1 MKPIKLKICAI
12 GPYAGEVPWI
22 DFEQFENK
30 GLFLISGDTGAGK
43 TTIFDAIC
51 FALYGKNSAA
61 ERDEKKMRSEYA
73 KPDVESYVDFYFSHQ
88 GKNYHIK
95 RSPGYDRPKL
105 RGEGFITEP
114 PKATLYPEGETP
126 IEGKSKVDNAVEE
139 LLKVNY
145 EQFKQ
150 IAMIAQGEFRKMLV
164 ASSNDR
170 TDILRNIFMTDKYKK
185 IGEVLKGK
193 LDASSGL
200 KNDAE
205 KSIIQHFC
213 DITADENDECAGELF
228 EMQELYRTSV
238 SIRNVDD
245 LLEIIDR
252 ITASDNVSFG
262 RVDEI
267 FKKKNA
273 EYEKDKAALAMAR
286 SNNEIIERLKN
297 LEKKQDEYNQQKPS
311 VDEENELLERR
322 KKATREVYSFY
333 ADWVKTINDISKT
346 KDDISQN
353 IILEKEAGEALESA
367 RAAYEEAAKSKP
379 RLDELKKII
388 NKIQDEEDKY
398 KRRDALRISI
408 AEGEKNKTKILQRE
422 NEITDREVRLKERI
436 SELKD
441 IIDSLKD
448 IHTEREKIK
457 NAGEKLGS
465 LYNRIEK
472 ILTNDSRDRKAMQD
486 SFEKCQD
493 AFVKATIQYDKA
505 KDVREKAERQIEC
518 CRAGILAKDLAEG
531 MECPVCGSTHHP
543 KLAVLTDESISD
555 EEFKRL
561 KEAEEVARTKKDDLL
576 RKAEEAKI
584 RKESLEAKMRED
596 ILGCLMD
603 DSTTTRA
610 DDNTAVCTDDNTA
623 TRADD
628 NTAARVDDNTATRA
642 DDSTATNTSIGVSNS
657 LHEQSES
664 LDELLTKLGVAEN
677 LVKSK
682 IEENERL
689 MKEAELSARKYE
701 DATTEFEKCSGED
714 SKKLDEDKAKLQD
727 EKKNVEENLTRDK
740 ASLDSLKDLSYESL
754 EVANKSKKKAEEEI
768 ERINASI
775 EQSERKV
782 HEADKNKTA
791 IETTLRNL
799 QVSLADLEIKEKK
812 QKSDLDEKLSAY
824 HFKDAEEMKGYVL
837 SEDEL
842 NRIEK
847 RINNFYNEL
856 SNNEVQLKQARIDA
870 EGKEIVDIEELQA
883 KCDEQEKVLGDYTRK
898 KNDIRHRIDENTKKK
913 ASIISKR
920 SEYEKASKD
929 YNICKTLYELVK
941 GNTGNGKISLET
953 YVQAA
958 GFDGIIAAANRRLR
972 PMSDGQFVLYRQ
984 QDSVGKQ
991 KSNYLDL
998 EVLDNYT
1005 GHRRPVG
1012 NLSGGESFKASL
1024 SLALGLSDTVSTNL
1038 GGIQMDALFVDEGF
1052 GTLDRKSIES
1062 AMETLISLSGANKLV
1077 GVISHREEL
1086 IENIQQQIRV
1096 KKTKDGS
1103 SIEIDTGV

>member
-73 KPDVESYVDFYFSHQ
+73 KPNVESYVDFYFSHQ

-105 RGEGFITEP
+105 RGEGFFTEP

-126 IEGKSKVDNAVEE
+126 IEGKSNVDKAVEG
-139 LLKVNY
+139 LLKVKY

-164 ASSNDR
+164 ASSAER

-193 LDASSGL
+193 LDASSGM

-252 ITASDNVSFG
+252 ITASDNVSYG
-262 RVDEI
+262 RVEEI
-267 FKKKNA
+267 LEKKNA
-273 EYEKDKAALAMAR
+273 EYGKDKAALAMAR

-311 VDEENELLERR
+311 VDEENELLDRR

-333 ADWVKTINDISKT
+333 TDWVKTINDISKT
-346 KDDISQN
+346 KDDISKN

-367 RAAYEEAAKSKP
+367 KAAYEEAAKSKP

-398 KRRDALRISI
+398 KKRDDLRILI
-408 AEGEKNKTKILQRE
+408 AEGEKNKTNILQRE

-472 ILTNDSRDRKAMQD
+472 ILTDDSRDRKAMQD

-561 KEAEEVARTKKDDLL
+561 KEAEEVARTKKDDSLM
-576 RKAEEAKI
+576 KVEQAKT

-596 ILGCLMD
+596 ILGCL
-603 DSTTTRA
+603 A
-610 DDNTAVCTDDNTA
+610 DNTTIGAS
-623 TRADD
+623 
-628 NTAARVDDNTATRA
+628 
-642 DDSTATNTSIGVSNS
+642 DSLHEQSNS

-664 LDELLTKLGVAEN
+664 LDELLTKLGDAET

-682 IEENERL
+682 IDENKRL
-689 MKEAELSARKYE
+689 MKEAEASARKYE
-701 DATTEFEKCSGED
+701 DATAEFEKCSGEE

-727 EKKNVEENLTRDK
+727 EKKKVEENLTRDK

-768 ERINASI
+768 DRINASI
-775 EQSERKV
+775 EQSEKKV

-799 QVSLADLEIKEKK
+799 QVSLADLEIMEKK

-842 NRIEK
+842 NSIEK
-847 RINNFYNEL
+847 CINNFYNEL

-870 EGKEIVDIEELQA
+870 EGKERVDIEELQA

-1086 IENIQQQIRV
+1086 IENITQQIRV

>member
-1 MKPIKLKICAI
+1 M
-12 GPYAGEVPWI
+12 
-22 DFEQFENK
+22 
-30 GLFLISGDTGAGK
+30 
-43 TTIFDAIC
+43 
-51 FALYGKNSAA
+51 
-61 ERDEKKMRSEYA
+61 
-73 KPDVESYVDFYFSHQ
+73 
-88 GKNYHIK
+88 
-95 RSPGYDRPKL
+95 
-105 RGEGFITEP
+105 
-114 PKATLYPEGETP
+114 
-126 IEGKSKVDNAVEE
+126 
-139 LLKVNY
+139 
-145 EQFKQ
+145 
-150 IAMIAQGEFRKMLV
+150 
-164 ASSNDR
+164 
-170 TDILRNIFMTDKYKK
+170 
-185 IGEVLKGK
+185 
-193 LDASSGL
+193 
-200 KNDAE
+200 
-205 KSIIQHFC
+205 
-213 DITADENDECAGELF
+213 
-228 EMQELYRTSV
+228 
-238 SIRNVDD
+238 
-245 LLEIIDR
+245 
-252 ITASDNVSFG
+252 
-262 RVDEI
+262 
-267 FKKKNA
+267 
-273 EYEKDKAALAMAR
+273 
-286 SNNEIIERLKN
+286 
-297 LEKKQDEYNQQKPS
+297 
-311 VDEENELLERR
+311 
-322 KKATREVYSFY
+322 
-333 ADWVKTINDISKT
+333 
-346 KDDISQN
+346 
-353 IILEKEAGEALESA
+353 
-367 RAAYEEAAKSKP
+367 
-379 RLDELKKII
+379 
-388 NKIQDEEDKY
+388 
-398 KRRDALRISI
+398 
-408 AEGEKNKTKILQRE
+408 
-422 NEITDREVRLKERI
+422 
-436 SELKD
+436 
-441 IIDSLKD
+441 
-448 IHTEREKIK
+448 
-457 NAGEKLGS
+457 
-465 LYNRIEK
+465 
-472 ILTNDSRDRKAMQD
+472 
-486 SFEKCQD
+486 
-493 AFVKATIQYDKA
+493 
-505 KDVREKAERQIEC
+505 
-518 CRAGILAKDLAEG
+518 
-531 MECPVCGSTHHP
+531 
-543 KLAVLTDESISD
+543 
-555 EEFKRL
+555 
-561 KEAEEVARTKKDDLL
+561 
-576 RKAEEAKI
+576 KAEEAKI

-596 ILGCLMD
+596 ILGCL
-603 DSTTTRA
+603 A
-610 DDNTAVCTDDNTA
+610 D
-623 TRADD
+623 
-628 NTAARVDDNTATRA
+628 
-642 DDSTATNTSIGVSNS
+642 NTSIGVSNS

-682 IEENERL
+682 IDENERL
-689 MKEAELSARKYE
+689 MKEAEASARKYE
-701 DATTEFEKCSGED
+701 DATAEFEKCSGEE

-727 EKKNVEENLTRDK
+727 EKKKVEENLTRDK

-768 ERINASI
+768 DRINASI
-775 EQSERKV
+775 EQSEKKV

-799 QVSLADLEIKEKK
+799 QVSLADLEIMEKK
-812 QKSDLDEKLSAY
+812 QKSDLDEKLSAF

-1086 IENIQQQIRV
+1086 IENITQQIRV

>member
-51 FALYGKNSAA
+51 FALYGKNSAVD
-61 ERDEKKMRSEYA
+61 RDEKKMRSEYA

-164 ASSNDR
+164 ASSTER

-193 LDASSGL
+193 LDASSRL

-252 ITASDNVSFG
+252 ITASDNVSYG
-262 RVDEI
+262 RVEEI
-267 FKKKNA
+267 LEKKNA
-273 EYEKDKAALAMAR
+273 EYNKDKAALAMAR

-346 KDDISQN
+346 KDDISKN

-367 RAAYEEAAKSKP
+367 KAAYEEAAKSKS

-398 KRRDALRISI
+398 KRRDDLRISI
-408 AEGEKNKTKILQRE
+408 AEGEKNKTNILQRE

-436 SELKD
+436 SELKE

-472 ILTNDSRDRKAMQD
+472 ILTDDSRDRKAMQD

-531 MECPVCGSTHHP
+531 MECPVCGSTNHP

-555 EEFKRL
+555 DEFKRL
-561 KEAEEVARTKKDDLL
+561 KEAEEIARAKKDDSL

-596 ILGCLMD
+596 ILGCL
-603 DSTTTRA
+603 A
-610 DDNTAVCTDDNTA
+610 D
-623 TRADD
+623 
-628 NTAARVDDNTATRA
+628 
-642 DDSTATNTSIGVSNS
+642 NTSIGVSNS

-682 IEENERL
+682 IDENERL
-689 MKEAELSARKYE
+689 MKEAEASARKYE
-701 DATTEFEKCSGED
+701 DATAEFEKCSGEE

-727 EKKNVEENLTRDK
+727 EKKKVEENLTRDK

-768 ERINASI
+768 DRINASI
-775 EQSERKV
+775 EQSEKKV

-799 QVSLADLEIKEKK
+799 QVSLADLEIMEKK
-812 QKSDLDEKLSAY
+812 QKSDLDEKLSAF

-913 ASIISKR
+913 ASIISKK

>member
-51 FALYGKNSAA
+51 FALYGKNSAVD
-61 ERDEKKMRSEYA
+61 RDEKKMRSEYA

-164 ASSNDR
+164 ASSTER

-193 LDASSGL
+193 LDASSRL

-252 ITASDNVSFG
+252 ITASDNVSYG
-262 RVDEI
+262 RVEEI
-267 FKKKNA
+267 LEKKNA
-273 EYEKDKAALAMAR
+273 EYNKDKAALAMAR

-346 KDDISQN
+346 KDDISKN

-367 RAAYEEAAKSKP
+367 KAAYEEAAKSKS

-398 KRRDALRISI
+398 KRRDDLRISI
-408 AEGEKNKTKILQRE
+408 AEGEKNKTNILQRE

-436 SELKD
+436 SELKE

-472 ILTNDSRDRKAMQD
+472 ILTDDSRDRKAMQD

-493 AFVKATIQYDKA
+493 AFVKASIQYDKA
-505 KDVREKAERQIEC
+505 KDAREKAERQIEC

-561 KEAEEVARTKKDDLL
+561 KEAEEIARAKKDDSLM
-576 RKAEEAKI
+576 KAEEAKI
-584 RKESLEAKMRED
+584 RKESLEVKMRED
-596 ILGCLMD
+596 ILGCL
-603 DSTTTRA
+603 A
-610 DDNTAVCTDDNTA
+610 D
-623 TRADD
+623 
-628 NTAARVDDNTATRA
+628 
-642 DDSTATNTSIGVSNS
+642 NTSIGVSYSLHEQSNS

-682 IEENERL
+682 IDENERL
-689 MKEAELSARKYE
+689 MKEAEASARKYE
-701 DATTEFEKCSGED
+701 DATAEFEKCSGEE

-727 EKKNVEENLTRDK
+727 EKKKVEENLTRDK

-775 EQSERKV
+775 EQSEKKV

-799 QVSLADLEIKEKK
+799 QVSLADLEIMEKK
-812 QKSDLDEKLSAY
+812 QKSNLDEKLSAY

-842 NRIEK
+842 NSIEK

-870 EGKEIVDIEELQA
+870 EGKEIVDIEELQT

>member
-126 IEGKSKVDNAVEE
+126 IEGKLKVDNAVEE

-164 ASSNDR
+164 ASSVER

-252 ITASDNVSFG
+252 ITASDNVSYG
-262 RVDEI
+262 RVEEI

-273 EYEKDKAALAMAR
+273 EYGKDKVALAMAR

-311 VDEENELLERR
+311 VDEENELLDRR

-346 KDDISQN
+346 KDDISKN

-367 RAAYEEAAKSKP
+367 KAAYEQAAKSKS
-379 RLDELKKII
+379 RLDELTKII
-388 NKIQDEEDKY
+388 NKIQDEKDKY
-398 KRRDALRISI
+398 KRRDDLRISI
-408 AEGEKNKTKILQRE
+408 AEGEKNKTNILRRE
-422 NEITDREVRLKERI
+422 NEMTDREVRLKERI
-436 SELKD
+436 LELKD

-472 ILTNDSRDRKAMQD
+472 ILTDDSRDRKAMQD

-493 AFVKATIQYDKA
+493 AFFKARIQYDKA

-531 MECPVCGSTHHP
+531 MECPVCGSTNHP

-561 KEAEEVARTKKDDLL
+561 KEAEEIARAKKDDSLM
-576 RKAEEAKI
+576 KAEEAKI

-596 ILGCLMD
+596 ILGCL
-603 DSTTTRA
+603 A
-610 DDNTAVCTDDNTA
+610 D
-623 TRADD
+623 
-628 NTAARVDDNTATRA
+628 
-642 DDSTATNTSIGVSNS
+642 NTSIGVSNS

-664 LDELLTKLGVAEN
+664 LDELLTKLGDAET

-682 IEENERL
+682 IDENKRL
-689 MKEAELSARKYE
+689 MKEAEASARKYE
-701 DATTEFEKCSGED
+701 DATAEFEKCSGED

-727 EKKNVEENLTRDK
+727 EKKKVEENLTRDK

-775 EQSERKV
+775 EQSEKKV

-799 QVSLADLEIKEKK
+799 QVSLADLEIMEKK

-847 RINNFYNEL
+847 RINSFYNEL

-870 EGKEIVDIEELQA
+870 EGKERVDIEELQA

-1086 IENIQQQIRV
+1086 IENITQQIRV

>member
-51 FALYGKNSAA
+51 FALYGKNSAVD
-61 ERDEKKMRSEYA
+61 RDEKKMRSEYA

-105 RGEGFITEP
+105 RGEAFITEP

-126 IEGKSKVDNAVEE
+126 IEGKLKVDNAVEE

-164 ASSNDR
+164 ASSAER

-193 LDASSGL
+193 LDASSGM

-213 DITADENDECAGELF
+213 DITADENAECAGELF

-252 ITASDNVSFG
+252 ITASDNVSYG
-262 RVDEI
+262 RVEEI

-273 EYEKDKAALAMAR
+273 EYETDKAALAMAR

-311 VDEENELLERR
+311 VDEENELLDRR
-322 KKATREVYSFY
+322 KKATREVYSFS

-346 KDDISQN
+346 KDDISKN

-367 RAAYEEAAKSKP
+367 KVAYEEAAKSKP

-388 NKIQDEEDKY
+388 TKIQDEEDKY
-398 KRRDALRISI
+398 KRRDDLRILI
-408 AEGEKNKTKILQRE
+408 AEGEKNKTNILQRE

-472 ILTNDSRDRKAMQD
+472 ILTDDSCDRKAMQD

-493 AFVKATIQYDKA
+493 AFFKARIPYDKA

-555 EEFKRL
+555 EAFKRL
-561 KEAEEVARTKKDDLL
+561 KEAEEIARAKKDDSLM
-576 RKAEEAKI
+576 KVEEANI

-596 ILGCLMD
+596 ILGCL
-603 DSTTTRA
+603 A
-610 DDNTAVCTDDNTA
+610 D
-623 TRADD
+623 
-628 NTAARVDDNTATRA
+628 
-642 DDSTATNTSIGVSNS
+642 NTSIGVSNS
-657 LHEQSES
+657 PHEQSES

-682 IEENERL
+682 IDENERL
-689 MKEAELSARKYE
+689 MKEAEASARKYE
-701 DATTEFEKCSGED
+701 DATAEFEKCSGEA

-727 EKKNVEENLTRDK
+727 EKKKVEENLTRDK

-768 ERINASI
+768 DTINASI
-775 EQSERKV
+775 EQSEKKV

-799 QVSLADLEIKEKK
+799 QVSLADLEIMEKK
-812 QKSDLDEKLSAY
+812 QKSDLDEKLSAF
-824 HFKDAEEMKGYVL
+824 HSKDAEEMKGYVL

-870 EGKEIVDIEELQA
+870 EGKEIVDIEELPA

-913 ASIISKR
+913 ASIISKK

-929 YNICKTLYELVK
+929 YNICKTLYALVK

-991 KSNYLDL
+991 KSTYLDL

-1038 GGIQMDALFVDEGF
+1038 GGIQMDALFVDAGF

-1103 SIEIDTGV
+1103 SIAIDTGV

>member
-73 KPDVESYVDFYFSHQ
+73 KPNVESYVDFYFSHQ

-105 RGEGFITEP
+105 RGEGFFTEP

-126 IEGKSKVDNAVEE
+126 IEGKSNVDKAVEG
-139 LLKVNY
+139 LLKVKY

-164 ASSNDR
+164 ASSTER

-252 ITASDNVSFG
+252 ITASDNVSYG
-262 RVDEI
+262 RVEEI
-267 FKKKNA
+267 LEKKNA

-311 VDEENELLERR
+311 VDEENELLDRR

-346 KDDISQN
+346 KDDISKN

-367 RAAYEEAAKSKP
+367 KAAYEEAAKSKS

-398 KRRDALRISI
+398 KRRDDLRISI
-408 AEGEKNKTKILQRE
+408 AEGEKNKTNILQRE

-436 SELKD
+436 LELKD

-472 ILTNDSRDRKAMQD
+472 ILTDDSRDRKAMQD

-493 AFVKATIQYDKA
+493 AFVKASIQYDKA
-505 KDVREKAERQIEC
+505 KDAREKAERQIEC

-561 KEAEEVARTKKDDLL
+561 KEAEEIARAKKDDSL

-596 ILGCLMD
+596 ILGCL
-603 DSTTTRA
+603 A
-610 DDNTAVCTDDNTA
+610 D
-623 TRADD
+623 
-628 NTAARVDDNTATRA
+628 
-642 DDSTATNTSIGVSNS
+642 NTSIGASDS

-682 IEENERL
+682 IDENKRL
-689 MKEAELSARKYE
+689 MKEAEASARKYE
-701 DATTEFEKCSGED
+701 DATAEFEKCSGEE

-727 EKKNVEENLTRDK
+727 EKKKVEENLTRDK

-799 QVSLADLEIKEKK
+799 QVSLADLEIMEKK
-812 QKSDLDEKLSAY
+812 QKSDLDEKLSAF

-870 EGKEIVDIEELQA
+870 EGKERVDIEELQA